1 MRARRLDFARR
12 PFRDERPVLLVA
24 GLAFAASAVLLAA
37 NVQQY
42 REFHRQIGGTG
53 QQIQFLEERR
63 QRASSEAE
71 RSRAALNNFKVS
83 SLAQESRGLLRIVAE
98 RRFSWTGLLARL
110 ERTLPPDV
118 RVTRLT
124 PRFDESGDTTLS
136 LSLIGKNAESVVRT
150 IAAFARD
157 PAFES
162 VALHS
167 ESTPEK
173 GVPEGRT
180 FEVTVTYRL
189 PGNP

>member
-12 PFRDERPVLLVA
+12 PFRDERPALLVA
-24 GLAFAASAVLLAA
+24 GLAFAAAALLFVA

-42 REFHRQIGGTG
+42 REFNREIGGTG
-53 QQIQFLEERR
+53 RQIEFLQERL
-63 QRASSEAE
+63 QKASREAE
-71 RSRAALNNFKVS
+71 QSRAALNSFKVS

-98 RRFSWTGLLARL
+98 RRFSWTALLARL
-110 ERTLPPDV
+110 ERTLPPEV

-124 PRFDESGDTTLS
+124 PKFDESGEATLS
-136 LSLIGKNAESVVRT
+136 IGLIGKDSGSVVRT

-157 PAFES
+157 PAFNS

-173 GVPEGRT
+173 GVPEGHS
-180 FEVTVTYRL
+180 FNVTVTYRP
-189 PGNP
+189 PGKP